1 MDLTQLRNQ
10 IKDSESRWNMKYLAF
25 DKRLREIEQELLLPP
40 YARLSDVIRWCQ
52 KLLHYEQKLELMRQ
66 LTVTLSQEGWERLE
80 EKVLEYYKE
89 DQRAVSIL
97 SEYVCFLVNL
107 EKKYNQRFYIFLN
120 FLDNC
125 MRYVRSYSEDLERN
139 GLSITGILSKARQL
153 GSMHWINGKSYQT
166 KLEV

>member
-10 IKDSESRWNMKYLAF
+10 VKNAESQWKMKYLAF

-40 YARLSDVIRWCQ
+40 YAKLSDVIRWCE
-52 KLLHYEQKLELMRQ
+52 KLIDYERKLELMRQ
-66 LTVTLSQEGWERLE
+66 ATLTLSCEGWEKLE

-97 SEYVCFLVNL
+97 SEYVCFLRNL
-107 EKKYNQRFYIFLN
+107 ENKYDQRFYVFLN

-125 MRYVRSYSEDLERN
+125 MRYVRSYAEDLERN
-139 GLSITGILSKARQL
+139 GLSITGILSKAKQL
-153 GSMHWINGKSYQT
+153 GSMHWINGKSYQA

>member
-25 DKRLREIEQELLLPP
+25 ERRLREIEQELLLPP

-52 KLLHYEQKLELMRQ
+52 KLMHYEQKLELMRQ
-66 LTVTLSQEGWERLE
+66 STVTLSQEGWERLE

-107 EKKYNQRFYIFLN
+107 EKKYNQRFYVFLN

-139 GLSITGILSKARQL
+139 GLSITGILSKAKQL
-153 GSMHWINGKSYQT
+153 GSLYWINGKSYQT

>member
-25 DKRLREIEQELLLPP
+25 DRRLREIEQELLLPP
-40 YARLSDVIRWCQ
+40 YARLSDVIKWCE
-52 KLLHYEQKLELMRQ
+52 KLIHYEQKLELMRQ
-66 LTVTLSQEGWERLE
+66 STLTLSQEGWEKLE
-80 EKVLEYYKE
+80 KKVLESYTE
-89 DQRAVSIL
+89 DQRSISIL

-107 EKKYNQRFYIFLN
+107 ENKYNQRFYVFLN

-139 GLSITGILSKARQL
+139 GLSITGTLSKVKQL
-153 GSMHWINGKSYQT
+153 GAMHWINGKSYQM

>member
-25 DKRLREIEQELLLPP
+25 DRRLREIEQELLLPP
-40 YARLSDVIRWCQ
+40 YARLSDVIKWCE
-52 KLLHYEQKLELMRQ
+52 KLIHYEQKLELMRQ
-66 LTVTLSQEGWERLE
+66 STMTLSCEGWEKLE
-80 EKVLEYYKE
+80 EKVLKYYKK
-89 DQRAVSIL
+89 DQRAISIL

-107 EKKYNQRFYIFLN
+107 EKKYNQRFYVFLN

-125 MRYVRSYSEDLERN
+125 MRYVRSYAEDLEKN
-139 GLSITGILSKARQL
+139 GLSITGTLNKAKQL
-153 GSMHWINGKSYQT
+153 GSMHWINGKIYQT

>member
-25 DKRLREIEQELLLPP
+25 DKRLREIEQELLLTP
-40 YARLSDVIRWCQ
+40 YARLSDVIRWCE
-52 KLLHYEQKLELMRQ
+52 KLIYYEQKLELMRQ
-66 LTVTLSQEGWERLE
+66 STLTLSQEGWEKLE
-80 EKVLEYYKE
+80 KKVLESYAE
-89 DQRAVSIL
+89 DQRALSIL

-107 EKKYNQRFYIFLN
+107 EDKYDQRFYVFLN

-125 MRYVRSYSEDLERN
+125 MRYVRSYSEDLEKD
-139 GLSITGILSKARQL
+139 GLSITETISKAKQL
-153 GSMHWINGKSYQT
+153 GAMHWINGKSYQM

>member
-40 YARLSDVIRWCQ
+40 YARLSDVIRWCE
-52 KLLHYEQKLELMRQ
+52 KLIHYEQKLELMRQ
-66 LTVTLSQEGWERLE
+66 STVTLSQKGWERLE

-107 EKKYNQRFYIFLN
+107 EKKYDQRFYVFLN

-125 MRYVRSYSEDLERN
+125 MRYVRSYSEDLEKN
-139 GLSITGILSKARQL
+139 GLSITGTISKVKQL
-153 GSMHWINGKSYQT
+153 GAMYWINGKAYQM